1 MTNLLVLREQ
11 LRKFYSKYELYITPF
26 SKFLLALVSV
36 LIIND
41 AIGYMSMLKNIEVV
55 LVFGV
60 NVLFPANE
68 FYCIGC
74 CSGNTGAYLR
84 AVNGVRSS
92 GAGSVFAVVYS
103 VLPLFAA

>member
-41 AIGYMSMLKNIEVV
+41 AIGYMSMLKNIFRMDPY
-55 LVFGV
+55 L
-60 NVLFPANE
+60 
-68 FYCIGC
+68 
-74 CSGNTGAYLR
+74 GAL
-84 AVNGVRSS
+84 
-92 GAGSVFAVVYS
+92 
-103 VLPLFAA
+103 

>member
-1 MTNLLVLREQ
+1 MRKKARNSLFISRKVSWYRISEETIMTNLLVLREQ

-55 LVFGV
+55 LVLALMCSFLPM
-60 NVLFPANE
+60 NFIVLVA
-68 FYCIGC
+68 
-74 CSGNTGAYLR
+74 A
-84 AVNGVRSS
+84 AVTL
-92 GAGSVFAVVYS
+92 AHIYA
-103 VLPLFAA
+103 L